1 MSLLKSDENLSV
13 LVHPKNKCLVLTAE
27 EIEIFV
33 CKSYIALSIV
43 SMLNLR
49 ESIILFYSRKKNVNR
64 NNCVN
69 VNVAGG
75 GVQLSAM

>member
-1 MSLLKSDENLSV
+1 MQEL
-13 LVHPKNKCLVLTAE
+13 
-27 EIEIFV
+27 
-33 CKSYIALSIV
+33 YIALSIV

>member
-1 MSLLKSDENLSV
+1 MSLLKSDEYLSV
-13 LVHPKNKCLVLTAE
+13 LVHPKNKYLVLTAE

-33 CKSYIALSIV
+33 WKSYIALSIV

-69 VNVAGG
+69 VAGG